1 MRRAVRLPPEA
12 TIATRKLTDY
22 LLRWRPEDDKSAFL
36 EQVGYKLE
44 TADRLMTDIREQL
57 LPLEAE
63 FFEQSEY
70 GPKYRIR
77 GTLTGPNG
85 KMARVISIWITE
97 EATDQT
103 KFVTL
108 YPDKT

>member
-1 MRRAVRLPPEA
+1 MTSPHSWEQAGYTLESA
-12 TIATRKLTDY
+12 
-22 LLRWRPEDDKSAFL
+22 DK
-36 EQVGYKLE
+36 
-44 TADRLMTDIREQL
+44 LMTDIREQL

-63 FFEQSEY
+63 FFQQSERQTLNIASASPRLPLEAEFFQQSEY

-77 GTLTGPNG
+77 GTLKGPNG
-85 KMARVISIWITE
+85 RLLRVVSIWITE
-97 EATDQT
+97 EATGQT

>member
-1 MRRAVRLPPEA
+1 MRLPPQT
-12 TIATRKLTDY
+12 TIARRKLTDY

-36 EQVGYKLE
+36 EQAGYTLE
-44 TADRLMTDIREQL
+44 SADKLMTDIREQL

-63 FFEQSEY
+63 FFQQSEY

-77 GTLTGPNG
+77 GTLNGPNG
-85 KMARVISIWITE
+85 RLLRVLSIWITE
-97 EATDQT
+97 EATGET